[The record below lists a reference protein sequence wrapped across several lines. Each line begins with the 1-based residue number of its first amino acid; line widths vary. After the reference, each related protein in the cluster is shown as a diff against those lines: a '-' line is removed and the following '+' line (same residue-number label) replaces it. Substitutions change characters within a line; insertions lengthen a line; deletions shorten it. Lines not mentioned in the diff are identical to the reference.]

1 MVLYSPA
8 GYFFSIVWKNSLCNG
23 KNSTALCL
31 LKGDSFLPEDCR
43 NKGKKKVH
51 LHMTLNMRDA
61 RVTDVMFIVFI
72 SDCIMS
78 VYN

>member
-1 MVLYSPA
+1 MEKTLQLSAYLKVIHFSPE
-8 GYFFSIVWKNSLCNG
+8 N
-23 KNSTALCL
+23 
-31 LKGDSFLPEDCR
+31 CR